1 MSLRVVLW
9 ASLALASV
17 FAVQVWQAGSMLYP
31 DVWGFWTFGRYA
43 LTHAPATIYDDA
55 ALHAFQ
61 AGLGIPD
68 ANGFY
73 PYPYPPWF
81 LLAVTPLGWLHYPAA
96 ALLWRAV
103 TFGGLVLAL
112 GAWRWPRDGHRD
124 GHWDGHRD
132 GHWDRALLL
141 AVAPACALSFVVGQ
155 NGFLTAALMLGGVR
169 LLPGRPVLGGALLGA
184 LAYKPQFAVLVPF
197 FLVFGGH
204 WRALAGAALAVAL
217 LTTAAILAFGAEIW
231 PAWLHSMQEQALTL
245 TAGRTPKLDQ
255 MPTVTAAVQ
264 LLGGSAGLGHFV
276 QGVAAMGALA
286 ALWRGRPGL
295 HPAVLPLATLVAT
308 PYAFGYDL
316 PVIAGA
322 ALLAVR
328 PGGSVVPPLHLPP
341 LHLPPPA
348 GNSLRFLLLGCVLM
362 PCAIA
367 VPGAVVVLPVLFAV
381 TLWRI
386 VRR

>member
-9 ASLALASV
+9 ASMVLAAI
-17 FAVQVWQAGSMLYP
+17 FAVQEWQTSEILYP

-68 ANGFY
+68 ENGFY

-81 LLAVTPLGWLHYPAA
+81 LLAVTPLGWLPYPAA
-96 ALLWRAV
+96 ALLWRGV
-103 TFGGLVLAL
+103 TFGGLVLAV
-112 GAWRWPRDGHRD
+112 GAWRWPRDGQ
-124 GHWDGHRD
+124 
-132 GHWDRALLL
+132 WDRALLL

-184 LAYKPQFAVLVPF
+184 LAYKPQLAILVPF
-197 FLVFGGH
+197 FLVFGGY
-204 WRALAGAALAVAL
+204 WRAIAGAALAAAVL
-217 LTTAAILAFGAEIW
+217 TAATVLAFGAEIW
-231 PAWLHSMQEQALTL
+231 PAWLHAMQEQALTL
-245 TAGRTPKLDQ
+245 TAGRTPKLNQ

-264 LLGGSAGLGHFV
+264 LLGGGAALGRVV
-276 QGVAAMGALA
+276 QVIAALGALA
-286 ALWRGRPGL
+286 ALWRGRRGL

-328 PGGSVVPPLHLPP
+328 PGGSAVSPPY
-341 LHLPPPA
+341 PPPSA
-348 GNSLRFLLLGCVLM
+348 GNGARSLLLGCVLM

-386 VRR
+386 VQR